1 MTIAPLPLALD
12 RKHPRGQTGLLSSLL
27 AIIVLAVSSPAA
39 AQGVLENPA
48 PDSRQSGIG
57 VVSGWKCEAGELSL
71 SFDGMPSSRVAYGT
85 SREDTRSVCGDAD
98 NGFSYLINWNL
109 LGDGP
114 HTLTLYDDGVAFATA
129 TFEVVTM
136 GTPFIRNTSGT
147 KHVVDFPALG
157 EGTTLQWQEGAQ
169 NFIVSDWVPNG
180 TALVR
185 YRGNVTCGGLPFTS
199 SIATS
204 SGTSWTSINGATSAY
219 QRVRTD
225 ASLAPR
231 VYSDDAFCSDPV
243 LRQNFS
249 LQSGRRYT
257 LQWQTASSL
266 ELINDDEASGP
277 TNVPCFVAGT
287 LVMTP
292 AGEVPIEALMSGDL
306 VSTPDGSWS
315 VVTEVRETPVGSA
328 IPMVAF
334 ERGSIAP
341 GVPSRRTVVTQDHR
355 IGTDPE
361 DLLKGWEFCGRP
373 GVTCNSQEVPFVYNL
388 LLDSWSPTFI
398 ANGIVAE
405 ALPRRDWR

>member
-1 MTIAPLPLALD
+1 MIAAPPPLALD
-12 RKHPRGQTGLLSSLL
+12 RRHARGQVVLPILL
-27 AIIVLAVSSPAA
+27 AIAALAVAAPAA
-39 AQGVLENPA
+39 GQAVLENPA
-48 PDSRQSGIG
+48 PNSRQSGIG
-57 VVSGWKCEAGELSL
+57 VVSGWKCDAGSLSV

-85 SREDTRSVCGDAD
+85 GREDTRSVCGDAD

-109 LGDGP
+109 LGDGQ

-129 TFEVVTM
+129 TFDVVTM
-136 GTPFIRNTSGT
+136 GAPFIRSTTGT

-169 NFIVSDWVPNG
+169 NFIIADWLPNG

-204 SGTSWTSINGATSAY
+204 SGRSWTSINGATSAY
-219 QRVRTD
+219 QRVRSD
-225 ASLAPR
+225 VSLAPR
-231 VYSDDAFCSDPV
+231 TYSDDAFCSDPV

-249 LQSGRRYT
+249 LRSGRRYT

-287 LVMTP
+287 LVMTL
-292 AGEVPIEALMSGDL
+292 AGEVPIEALASGDL

-328 IPMVAF
+328 VPMVAF
-334 ERGSIAP
+334 EPESIAP
-341 GVPSRRTVVTQDHR
+341 GIPSRRTVVTQDHR
-355 IGTDPE
+355 IGTDPH
-361 DLLKGWEFCGRP
+361 DLLKGWEFCGSP
-373 GVTCNSQEVPFVYNL
+373 GVTCDSREVRFVYNL
-388 LLDSWSPTFI
+388 QLDSSSATFL
-398 ANGIVAE
+398 ANGVVAE
-405 ALPRRDWR
+405 ALPHREWR